1 MRTLNAQLGGVF
13 FSAVFLMAVVAAPVQ
28 SMAAGPGAWQ
38 LLSRLQVNPPGIQA
52 FVETFFSHNQLKLDP
67 EGDLVVGFSA
77 VRDTKRAKDTDVF
90 VSRFVRSEDRWNPP
104 VPIAKTTDLERSPTI
119 WIDGK
124 SGAIHAAWVG
134 NKRQKSGGSRSDLRV
149 GYRRS
154 EDGGATWVPSRYFP
168 VGTALARRPQLMG
181 GGQGRLHLVISNGY
195 PNGQERIHL
204 FQSDDGGKDW
214 RSVDVNFPEGE
225 KRRDT
230 GSPRLAVGP
239 DNRAYLIWAD
249 PTVGRRAVV
258 FSRTTGE
265 FTWSPPVRVND
276 DASMNCME
284 LRLAVHGDSVYVAW
298 QVVNGDRTALYFDHS
313 PDGGATWNQ
322 DQVIF
327 DRKALSVQASL
338 QSFDTGLLAGWVE
351 SQTQMGRTNRQ
362 LSYRLYSPAS
372 GWTAPEGEKDS
383 LAGDHGTGRFYYGF
397 DLLPWKKGCLVAYSK
412 GEIGL
417 SPEIYLAWS
426 GDLNTGFSELMKIS
440 APKKGFEHLYPRL
453 IRSGENEV
461 AVVYNRRKV
470 RRSPFEPRV
479 ILGDVLVA
487 RIGIP

>member
-1 MRTLNAQLGGVF
+1 MRTSNAQLGGVF
-13 FSAVFLMAVVAAPVQ
+13 FSAVFLMAVIAAPVQ
-28 SMAAGPGAWQ
+28 SMAADPGEWQ

-67 EGDLVVGFSA
+67 GRDLVVGFSA
-77 VRDTKRAKDTDVF
+77 VRDTNRAKDTDVF

-119 WIDGK
+119 WVDGK

-134 NKRQKSGGSRSDLRV
+134 NKRQKSGGSRSELRV

-154 EDGGATWVPSRYFP
+154 EDGGATWAPPRYFP

-204 FQSDDGGKDW
+204 FQSADGGQDW
-214 RSVDVNFPEGE
+214 RPVDVNFPEGE

-230 GSPRLAVGP
+230 GSPQLAAGP
-239 DNRAYLIWAD
+239 GNRACLAWAD
-249 PTVGRRAVV
+249 PTVGRGAVV
-258 FSRTTGE
+258 FSRTSGE

-284 LRLAVHGDSVYVAW
+284 PRLAVHGDSVYVAW
-298 QVVNGDRTALYFDHS
+298 HVVDGDRTTLYFDHS
-313 PDGGATWNQ
+313 PDGGATWNE

-327 DRKALSVQASL
+327 DRKALSVRASL
-338 QSFDTGLLAGWVE
+338 QPFDSGLLAGWVE

-372 GWTAPEGEKDS
+372 GWTAPQGEKDS

-397 DLLPWKKGCLVAYSK
+397 DLLPWQGGCLVTYSK
-412 GEIGL
+412 GVIGV

-426 GDLNTGFSELMKIS
+426 GDLKSGFSEIVKIS
-440 APKKGFEHLYPRL
+440 DPKKGFEHLYPRL
-453 IRSGENEV
+453 VRSGENEV

-487 RIGIP
+487 RIGVP

>member
-1 MRTLNAQLGGVF
+1 M
-13 FSAVFLMAVVAAPVQ
+13 
-28 SMAAGPGAWQ
+28 
-38 LLSRLQVNPPGIQA
+38 LSRVRVNPPGVQA

-67 EGDLVVGFSA
+67 GGDLIIGFAA
-77 VRDTKRAKDTDVF
+77 VRDTNKAKDTDVF
-90 VSRFVRSEDRWNPP
+90 VSRFVRSEDRWSSP
-104 VPIAKTTDLERSPTI
+104 VPIAGGPDLERSPTI
-119 WIDGK
+119 RIDGK

-134 NKRQKSGGSRSDLRV
+134 NRRQKAGGPRSELRV

-154 EDGGATWVPSRYFP
+154 EDEGNTWTPPRFFA

-181 GGQGRLHLVISNGY
+181 GGKGRLYLVISNGH
-195 PNGQERIHL
+195 PGGQERIHL
-204 FQSDDGGKDW
+204 FQSPDGGKDW
-214 RSVDVNFPEGE
+214 RPVDVNFPEEE

-230 GSPRLAVGP
+230 GSPHLEAGP
-239 DNRAYLIWAD
+239 DNRAYLVWAD
-249 PTVGRRAVV
+249 PTKGRRAVV

-265 FTWSPPVRVND
+265 STWSPPVRVND

-284 LRLAVHGDSVYVAW
+284 PRLAVHGDSVYVAW
-298 QVVNGDRTALYFDHS
+298 HVVDGDRTTLYFDQS
-313 PDGGATWNQ
+313 PDGGATWNE

-338 QSFDTGLLAGWVE
+338 QTFDSGILAGWVE
-351 SQTQMGRTNRQ
+351 SETQMGRTNRN
-362 LSYRLYSPAS
+362 LSYRLYSPAI
-372 GWTAPEGEKDS
+372 GWTAPKGERDS
-383 LAGDHGTGRFYYGF
+383 LAGAHGPGRFYYGF
-397 DLLPWKKGCLVAYSK
+397 DLLPWEKGCLVAYSK
-412 GEIGL
+412 GALGL

-426 GDLNTGFSELMKIS
+426 RDLNAGFSELMKIS

-453 IRSGENEV
+453 IRSGDNEV
-461 AVVYNRRKV
+461 AVVYNRRKI